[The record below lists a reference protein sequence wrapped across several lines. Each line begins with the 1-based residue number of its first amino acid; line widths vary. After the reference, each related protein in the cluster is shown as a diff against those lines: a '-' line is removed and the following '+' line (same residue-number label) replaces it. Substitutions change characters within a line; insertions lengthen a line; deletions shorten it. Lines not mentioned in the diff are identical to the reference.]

1 LSAGAGSP
9 TGPATWA
16 FGCWRFFRAI
26 FTDAIPVTDWPQTDA
41 RESVRMELVIPLV
54 VFVVVLAFV
63 AWKTPSASRR

>member
-1 LSAGAGSP
+1 MTASHD
-9 TGPATWA
+9 
-16 FGCWRFFRAI
+16 RAI

-41 RESVRMELVIPLV
+41 RESVPMELVIPLV